1 MPTLSLF
8 SIGHAATEDEIE
20 ESIIKG
26 LAWLADEQNPDGRWG
41 FSDEVAITGLAVLKF
56 IDRAKELG
64 VDPFS
69 EEYEYHMTVVKGLN
83 YIFEYAHIMDITAI
97 QPHGDPD
104 TDGDG
109 WGVYFETINAM
120 GHRSYS
126 TGISLMAIGAAD
138 ACADKLGNPSPEVTV
153 GPLTGWTYEE
163 VIQDTVDY
171 LAFGQNDGGWERGG
185 WGYYDN
191 YVGWSDNSNSGWVT
205 LGLGYA
211 LSSGAT
217 IPEFVY
223 DELEEWINYIQ
234 NPVDGHSDD
243 GGSGYNAPN
252 SWVNMLKTGNLL
264 YQMALV
270 GYPVDDPRVVAA
282 IDYQERHWEDANWD
296 PGWKGPGYGND
307 WAHYQATF
315 CIMKGFEAYGI
326 ELLDLDND
334 NVPEFDWFDDVSTR
348 IVETQ
353 DPLGYWYADYWGN
366 DILSTTWALLTL
378 ERVVAIPRIYVNVD
392 IKPGSWPNPLNK
404 GSKGVISVAICGTE
418 GFDVMTIDPA
428 SVMMFVEGVE
438 DGVTPLRWSW
448 EDVATPY
455 VDETPE
461 EPDGHEETADG
472 YMDLVLKYDTPEIVE
487 TLGLC
492 SYEDLTYVK
501 LFLKGSLLEEQDG
514 TPIEGF
520 DWVRIQSP
528 KGNK

>member
-1 MPTLSLF
+1 
-8 SIGHAATEDEIE
+8 
-20 ESIIKG
+20 
-26 LAWLADEQNPDGRWG
+26 
-41 FSDEVAITGLAVLKF
+41 
-56 IDRAKELG
+56 
-64 VDPFS
+64 
-69 EEYEYHMTVVKGLN
+69 MTVVKGLN
-83 YIFEYAHIMDITAI
+83 YIFEYAHIMDITDP

-109 WGVYFETINAM
+109 LGVYFETI
-120 GHRSYS
+120 GVIWHRSYS

-138 ACADKLGNPSPEVTV
+138 ACADKLGNPSPVV
-153 GPLTGWTYEE
+153 AMGPLAGETYED

-171 LAFGQNDGGWERGG
+171 LAFGQNDDGWERGG

-223 DELEEWINYIQ
+223 DELEVWTNYIQ
-234 NPVDGHSDD
+234 NTVDGDPLD
-243 GGSGYNAPN
+243 GGSGYSAP
-252 SWVNMLKTGNLL
+252 SQWVNMLKTGNLL
-264 YQMALV
+264 YQMALM
-270 GYPVDDPRVVAA
+270 GFPIVDARVVAA
-282 IDYQERHWEDANWD
+282 IDYQERTWNDVSWD
-296 PGWKGPGYGND
+296 PGWKGGDPWPD
-307 WAHYQATF
+307 WAHHQATF

-326 ELLDLDND
+326 ELIDLDD
-334 NVPEFDWFDDVSTR
+334 DDIPEFDWFDDISTR
-348 IVETQ
+348 IVQTQ
-353 DPLGYWYADYWGN
+353 NPDGSWYYDDWGN

-418 GFDVMTIDPA
+418 DFDVMTIDPA

-438 DGVTPLRWSW
+438 EGVCPLRWSW

-461 EPDGHEETADG
+461 DPDGHEETADG
-472 YMDLVLKYDTPEIVE
+472 YMDLVLKYDTPEVVE

-492 SYEDLTYVK
+492 NYEDWTYVM
-501 LFLKGSLLEEQDG
+501 LFLRGKLLEEEGG

-528 KGNK
+528 KGKK